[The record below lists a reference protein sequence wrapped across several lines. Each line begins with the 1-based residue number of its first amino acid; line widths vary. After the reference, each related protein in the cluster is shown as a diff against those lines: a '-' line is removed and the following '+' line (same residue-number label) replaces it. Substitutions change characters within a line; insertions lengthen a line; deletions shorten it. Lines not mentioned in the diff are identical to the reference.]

1 MELDDAVLAHAYG
14 EVGDSAACALW
25 EGFLR
30 CVRVLSCEPRARVV
44 VQTCAVTCH
53 RPSTTQPSPQPTLEE
68 RRGRMLV
75 TADQGHSYFTK
86 DSSYRS
92 LAMGGKANAA
102 LSLATRRAQQA

>member
-1 MELDDAVLAHAYG
+1 M
-14 EVGDSAACALW
+14 
-25 EGFLR
+25 
-30 CVRVLSCEPRARVV
+30 
-44 VQTCAVTCH
+44 CAVTCH

>member
-75 TADQGHSYFTK
+75 TADQGHS
-86 DSSYRS
+86 
-92 LAMGGKANAA
+92 
-102 LSLATRRAQQA
+102 